1 MKIETKNNFDLAVFY
16 NLKGRN
22 KKEGGESSFR
32 WGGDERGY
40 YINLDIKLDLR
51 PDLYLD
57 NRNQFFGCDYKC
69 I

>member
-22 KKEGGESSFR
+22 KKEGGKSSSS

-51 PDLYLD
+51 PDL
-57 NRNQFFGCDYKC
+57 
-69 I
+69 